1 MDQVR
6 ETLDDRGQKLLT
18 TWCSVDGDL
27 KPCVVELVARLHERN
42 SHGPMFEPDASLLDL
57 RHPNIVSYLGFVET
71 DTYYGIAAERLLGKS
86 LREELDLQIAAK
98 THLPE
103 DIIIS
108 WLKQLVEGL
117 HFLHEENAASHGN
130 LDASQV
136 LLVGDGTI
144 KIQGYGF
151 PRSKY

>member
-57 RHPNIVSYLGFVET
+57 RHPNSRSAQFDLIFML
-71 DTYYGIAAERLLGKS
+71 KS
-86 LREELDLQIAAK
+86 
-98 THLPE
+98 
-103 DIIIS
+103 
-108 WLKQLVEGL
+108 
-117 HFLHEENAASHGN
+117 
-130 LDASQV
+130 
-136 LLVGDGTI
+136 
-144 KIQGYGF
+144 
-151 PRSKY
+151 